1 MTLIEFLQKVKD
13 KNFFSENN
21 ILCFKGSTYPNIFF
35 NKLTDFLKN
44 KKIIPLDF
52 KNLIL
57 KNLERKEI
65 YSSLQQSFLGQQT
78 FYWLSEFE
86 FDSKNKKDLELL
98 DFLINYKGPNFVAFF
113 LREENAAIKTNSLL
127 KKLDSIEIQ
136 DKYDKSSLNQILQFF
151 ELEFNSKKLN
161 FIDKIIKQSNSLSLD
176 SFCFLILYL
185 ELINTKD
192 LDQTYDYLI
201 KLIVDIQPSLYL
213 LSDYF
218 FTRNSKGFFSVWEK
232 IYQDY
237 SEMFWVAFWS
247 EQIWKAYYVIK
258 FLKQNNFVL
267 AKSMSYR
274 LPFNFIKKD
283 WKNFSLTELQY
294 LHQLLYNIDF
304 AFKNG
309 STFCLFDLFY
319 FNHFIKT

>member
-1 MTLIEFLQKVKD
+1 MTLIEFLQKIKKEDFFLD
-13 KNFFSENN
+13 KK
-21 ILCFKGSTYPNIFF
+21 ILCFKGFTYPNIFF
-35 NKLTDFLKN
+35 NKLINFIQN
-44 KKIIPLDF
+44 KKIISTDF

-57 KNLERKEI
+57 KNLERKEV

-86 FDSKNKKDLELL
+86 FDLKNKKDLELL
-98 DFLINYKGPNFVAFF
+98 DFFTNYKGPNLAAFF
-113 LREENAAIKTNSLL
+113 LREENITTKTNFLL
-127 KKLDSIEIQ
+127 KKLTLIEIQ
-136 DKYDKSSLNQILQFF
+136 EKYDKNFLYQILQFF
-151 ELEFNSKKLN
+151 ELEFNIKKLN
-161 FIDKIIKQSNSLSLD
+161 FIDKVIKQSNNLSLD

-185 ELINTKD
+185 DLINTKD
-192 LDQTYDYLI
+192 LEQAYDYLI
-201 KLIVDIQPSLYL
+201 KIIAQVQPSLYL

-237 SEMFWVAFWS
+237 SEMFWIAFWS

-267 AKSMSYR
+267 AKAVSYR

-283 WKNFSLTELQY
+283 WKKFSLEELQN
-294 LHQLLYNIDF
+294 LHQLIYNIDF
-304 AFKNG
+304 AVKNG

-319 FNHFIKT
+319 FNHFYKT